1 MTDQEG
7 SFMQHDDDTS
17 AFVDA
22 MATVVGLPIDP
33 TARDKVIANFTV
45 ARTIASLALAE
56 PIADATE
63 NGPVFLP

>member
-1 MTDQEG
+1 MP
-7 SFMQHDDDTS
+7 DDDTG

-33 TARDKVIANFTV
+33 QSRDKVIANF
-45 ARTIASLALAE
+45 AISRTIAGLALAE

-63 NGPVFLP
+63 NGPVFQP